1 MIDGVIFDMDGLMF
15 DTEPIW
21 TRVWA
26 PVLATIGREYPH
38 GLANAVRGT
47 SGASMEAV
55 LGRFVPGA
63 DTTYIR
69 EAAYAM
75 VHEELRKGAPKKPGL
90 DELLAYLAE
99 QGVPMAVASSS
110 ALEVIRMNL
119 ANGGVSD
126 YFGELFSGAG
136 MAHPKPEPDIFLN
149 TAQAMGV
156 APARTLVLEDSL
168 SGVHAGVA
176 GGFVTVM
183 VPDLVA
189 ADEFAREHA
198 ACICNDLV
206 EVRDLLASGKLG

>member
-90 DELLAYLAE
+90 DELLAFLAE

-110 ALEVIRMNL
+110 ALVASSSSRIGASESSARAMATRWAWPSERPTPRSPSLASSPISCTNSSRQAALTACSICASVGLSVNRVILSRR
-119 ANGGVSD
+119 V
-126 YFGELFSGAG
+126 
-136 MAHPKPEPDIFLN
+136 PDI
-149 TAQAMGV
+149 
-156 APARTLVLEDSL
+156 RVLPW
-168 SGVHAGVA
+168 G
-176 GGFVTVM
+176 T
-183 VPDLVA
+183 
-189 ADEFAREHA
+189 
-198 ACICNDLV
+198 
-206 EVRDLLASGKLG
+206 